1 MSSTGENISRLRLL
15 SGMTQDDFAL
25 IAGVTRSAV
34 AQWERGFSEPRMG
47 AIQKLS
53 DYFHIPKAWIIEDG
67 GMSGVSV
74 MAGVMVKS
82 AQATLTQ
89 DESALMSIY
98 RSMSKD
104 GRTALLAAASG
115 IAKAYPADSSNDC
128 TDGSTRIE

>member
-15 SGMTQDDFAL
+15 SGMTQDDFAM

-53 DYFHIPKAWIIEDG
+53 DYFHVPKAWIIEDG

-74 MAGVMVKS
+74 VAGVMVKS

-89 DESALMSIY
+89 DENALMSLY

-115 IAKAYPADSSNDC
+115 IAKAYPLDPANGGA
-128 TDGSTRIE
+128 DGSGQIE